1 MPRKSILTETSAPIA
16 TYRGGFSLGL
26 RYASPYF
33 GLVRLEIFPSGL
45 RVRPVTRLLSPL
57 VPTWEAKFGNIAAA
71 SRHGTGLMRGIR
83 FRADDRSMI
92 TFVPIHMNHVIAAL
106 SDAGVKVQP

>member
-1 MPRKSILTETSAPIA
+1 
-16 TYRGGFSLGL
+16 
-26 RYASPYF
+26 
-33 GLVRLEIFPSGL
+33 
-45 RVRPVTRLLSPL
+45 
-57 VPTWEAKFGNIAAA
+57 
-71 SRHGTGLMRGIR
+71 MRGIR